1 MRVLLA
7 SVFFLVGTVT
17 VRADQP
23 NIIVIF
29 TDDQGYADLSCQGS
43 VADIKTPHI
52 DSLADTGVRMTNG
65 YITAPQCVPSRA
77 GLLTGRYQNRFG
89 VESNGRGPLPLSE
102 TTIADRLSA
111 AGYMTGMIG
120 KWHLTPNH
128 SDLEFLRK
136 YDPDVRPRT
145 ANATMKKVPGDV
157 IASYRAANRGFRE
170 FYDGSMYTVF
180 ANYDLQGNSLN
191 PKGETI
197 KHKEGYR
204 LDIQSD
210 AAVAFIERNHDK
222 PFFLYLAY
230 FAPHVPLEATD
241 KYLKRFPGDMPERR
255 RYALA
260 MTSAIDDGVG
270 RILGSLRQYEIDD
283 NTLILFIS
291 DNGAPLKITKED
303 KPVSMKGGAWD
314 GSLNDPLNG
323 EKGMLTEGGIR
334 VPFLAR
340 WKGRLPAGMV
350 YDQPVIS
357 LDVAATAVALA
368 GQPHDPKLDGVN
380 LIPYLTG
387 EKNGAPHNTL
397 YWRWIAQSAVRDGKW
412 KYLRGGAREYL
423 FDLDSDREEKQN
435 LLAMHPEI
443 AQRLA
448 AKLECWSEKLSPP
461 GLEKE
466 RMNDVWERYYDYYL
480 DGKEPTV
487 RSAPATSTPQARLL
501 QGWIS
506 RNGTSTVRDGTLHFA
521 PDDKIPRKQRP
532 FITCNRLDLPGPL
545 TVKVR
550 LRCAKGG
557 RAGFSW
563 RKHGQDDFDA
573 DQNTSFEL
581 AASHDWQE
589 HRIDVPDTERL
600 LHIRLLLPP
609 TDILVRH
616 IEVTS
621 EAGEVLKTWSF
632 GNH

>member
-1 MRVLLA
+1 ML
-7 SVFFLVGTVT
+7 GTVA

-43 VADIKTPHI
+43 LTDIKTPHI

-77 GLLTGRYQNRFG
+77 GLLIGRYQNRFG

-136 YDPDVRPRT
+136 YDPDIRPGT
-145 ANATMKKVPGDV
+145 ANAVMKKVPGDV
-157 IASYRAANRGFRE
+157 IASYRAANRGFQE

-180 ANYDLQGNSLN
+180 ANYDLKGNSLN
-191 PKGETI
+191 PKGEVI
-197 KHKEGYR
+197 KHKGGYR

-210 AAVAFIERNHDK
+210 AAVAFIDRNHDA

-241 KYLKRFPGDMPERR
+241 KYLSRFPGDMPERR

-260 MTSAIDDGVG
+260 MMSAIDDGVG
-270 RILGSLRQYEIDD
+270 RILKSLEQYRIDD
-283 NTLILFIS
+283 NTLIFFIS
-291 DNGAPLKITKED
+291 DNGAPLKID
-303 KPVSMKGGAWD
+303 KRDIPISFKGGAWD

-323 EKGMLTEGGIR
+323 EKGMLAEGGIR

-340 WKGRLPAGMV
+340 WKGRLPAGVV

-368 GQPHDPKLDGVN
+368 GQPHDPKLDGIN

-387 EKNGAPHNTL
+387 EKAGAPHETL
-397 YWRWIAQSAVRDGKW
+397 YWRWIAQSAVREGKW

-423 FDLDSDREEKQN
+423 FDLDTDKEEKHN
-435 LLAMHPEI
+435 LLATNPEI
-443 AQRLA
+443 AQQLA
-448 AKLECWSEKLSPP
+448 TKLERWSEELSPP
-461 GLEKE
+461 GLETE
-466 RMNDVWERYYDYYL
+466 QMSDVWERYFDYYL
-480 DGKEPTV
+480 DGKEPTA
-487 RSAPATSTPQARLL
+487 RSRPADPKPQARLL

-506 RNGTSTVRDGTLHFA
+506 RDSTIAVRDGALHFA
-521 PDDKIPRKQRP
+521 PNTKMPGRQRP
-532 FITCNRLDLPGPL
+532 FITCNHLDLPGPL
-545 TVKVR
+545 TVTVR
-550 LRCAKGG
+550 LRCTKGG
-557 RAGFSW
+557 PAGLSW
-563 RKHGQDDFDA
+563 RRHGQGDFTDS
-573 DQNTSFEL
+573 QITSFEL
-581 AASHDWQE
+581 AASDDWQE
-589 HRIDVPDTERL
+589 HRVDVPDANRL
-600 LHIRLLLPP
+600 LHIRLLLPT
-609 TDILVRH
+609 TDVVIQR
-616 IEVTS
+616 IEVTNK
-621 EAGEVLKTWSF
+621 AGEVLETWDF
-632 GNH
+632 GGD